1 MKIDVWKYIRTILM
15 RLGAF
20 WKEKLDHPDRALSL
34 CTAVCGEVF
43 AGTCG
48 EFVEVCVVA
57 CVLQRAERRSWVHL
71 IHVLQCVLQ
80 CVSQCVLKWVERCS
94 RATQAHVVN
103 VS

>member
-1 MKIDVWKYIRTILM
+1 M

-57 CVLQRAERRSWVHL
+57 CVLQRAERRSWVHV
-71 IHVLQCVLQ
+71 IHVFQCVLKCDMYCVLQ